1 MSDLLEILKCPTSG
15 DNLIFNGN
23 HLVYEKNNNKYKI
36 EDGIYRFLNNLSDNQ
51 TSEVREFY
59 MDDPFPNYNTFDNL
73 EKFVQKIK
81 NNYFINSISSLL
93 KPNDFVLE
101 FGCGTGQLGNFC
113 SNKPFELFLQISH
126 IIL

>member
-1 MSDLLEILKCPTSG
+1 ML
-15 DNLIFNGN
+15 FQ
-23 HLVYEKNNNKYKI
+23 KNNIKYKI

-59 MDDPFPNYNTFDNL
+59 MDDPFPNYNTYDNL
-73 EKFVQKIK
+73 EKFVQKIE

-101 FGCGTGQLGNFC
+101 FGCGTGQLGNFLAATNH
-113 SNKPFELFLQISH
+113 SKIISAD
-126 IIL
+126 LTYNSLKLANDFK

>member
-23 HLVYEKNNNKYKI
+23 HLVSEKNNNKYKI
-36 EDGIYRFLNNLSDNQ
+36 EDGIYRFLNNLSNNQ

-73 EKFVQKIK
+73 EKFVQK
-81 NNYFINSISSLL
+81 L
-93 KPNDFVLE
+93 K
-101 FGCGTGQLGNFC
+101 
-113 SNKPFELFLQISH
+113 I
-126 IIL
+126 IILLIQYLLF